1 MKKVIVLSLAILLM
15 LTLVGCGEDTPED
28 EDYLVT
34 ITYWNIFT
42 GPDGEEM
49 VGMVNDFNE
58 LHEGEFRVNTQTVPA
73 GDFYEKLNTVVPQG
87 QGPDVAIMHL
97 DYVAKYA
104 DLGMLVSFD
113 DLMADSQIN
122 GEDYIPAVWDA
133 GEFDGSRYAIPLDV
147 HPIGLYY
154 NQDILDEYDV
164 EVPTTYDELV
174 SACDILT
181 DEANDQWCLPIS
193 NVWPSGHLFTSALFQ
208 NGGKGL
214 DENGEYPGFNT
225 SGGYNA
231 LKVFQDLIYTHEV
244 SPENVTVDEDLAL
257 FRQGKAAFHINGIWM
272 VNGVAESDINFGTAP
287 IATLFGDTPAT
298 WAGSHNFVMPRPA
311 KINADKQ
318 EAIMEFVKY
327 ITENSIRW
335 AGAGQIPANI
345 TVLESDEFDALPYVS
360 TFADVSSLVFIRQ
373 SPYFE
378 DAYTPIYSRVT
389 EAMTSG
395 MIDIQTLLDE
405 AEQEGIQRA
414 NAALGR

>member
-113 DLMADSQIN
+113 DLMADSEIN

-214 DENGEYPGFNT
+214 DGVFENR
-225 SGGYNA
+225 A
-231 LKVFQDLIYTHEV
+231 
-244 SPENVTVDEDLAL
+244 
-257 FRQGKAAFHINGIWM
+257 
-272 VNGVAESDINFGTAP
+272 
-287 IATLFGDTPAT
+287 
-298 WAGSHNFVMPRPA
+298 
-311 KINADKQ
+311 
-318 EAIMEFVKY
+318 
-327 ITENSIRW
+327 
-335 AGAGQIPANI
+335 
-345 TVLESDEFDALPYVS
+345 
-360 TFADVSSLVFIRQ
+360 SLR
-373 SPYFE
+373 Y
-378 DAYTPIYSRVT
+378 
-389 EAMTSG
+389 
-395 MIDIQTLLDE
+395 IDIYEEQRISTLDDISLPT
-405 AEQEGIQRA
+405 
-414 NAALGR
+414 